1 VTAGTEAVVPEERD
15 IATRAYRGRL
25 SRWLLIAAAVL
36 AVGLGWTDVVSST
49 PSSACSLEAFPR
61 FSLASLDGTTID
73 DTALQGHVTVVN
85 VWASWCPP
93 CRSEAPVLR
102 EVAQDTEADGVRFLG
117 VLYQDQEAPARA
129 FAERVGMTFPTL
141 LEGDAL
147 ARSLGVRAVP
157 TTFVVDAEGRI
168 RARHFGP
175 ITEAQLRV
183 LIEDAAH
190 PFDASVAPE
199 AR

>member
-1 VTAGTEAVVPEERD
+1 M
-15 IATRAYRGRL
+15 
-25 SRWLLIAAAVL
+25 IAALDEASTARDYRHRLGRRVL
-36 AVGLGWTDVVSST
+36 VAAALLLAGLGWTGVVAGSAPST
-49 PSSACSLEAFPR
+49 PRLEAFPA
-61 FSLASLDGTTID
+61 FALETLDGGRVD
-73 DTALQGHVTVVN
+73 QPALRGHVTVVN

-102 EVAQDTEADGVRFLG
+102 KVAADTAADGVRFLG
-117 VLYQDQEAPARA
+117 VLYQDEVAPARA
-129 FAERVGMTFPTL
+129 FAERAGMTFPTL
-141 LEGDAL
+141 IDDGPL

-157 TTFVVDAEGRI
+157 TTFVVDGEGRI

-190 PFDASVAPE
+190 PLDAAVGG
-199 AR
+199 

>member
-1 VTAGTEAVVPEERD
+1 MMARPEQPEPAEA
-15 IATRAYRGRL
+15 ATRAYRARL

-36 AVGLGWTDVVSST
+36 GVGLGWTDVVSSAQST
-49 PSSACSLEAFPR
+49 PPRLEAFPR
-61 FSLASLDGTTID
+61 FALPALDGTRID
-73 DTALQGHVTVVN
+73 DTALRGHVTVVN

-102 EVAQDTEADGVRFLG
+102 EVARDTEADGVRFLG

-141 LEGDAL
+141 VDGGGL
-147 ARSLGVRAVP
+147 ARDLGVRAVP

-190 PFDASVAPE
+190 PLPAAE
-199 AR
+199 TR

>member
-1 VTAGTEAVVPEERD
+1 MTADPLDEAAQARIARHRLARRLLVV
-15 IATRAYRGRL
+15 
-25 SRWLLIAAAVL
+25 AAVL
-36 AVGLGWTDVVSST
+36 MVGLGWTDVVSSSS
-49 PSSACSLEAFPR
+49 SSARRLEAFPA
-61 FSLASLDGTTID
+61 FALSTLDGGRVED
-73 DTALQGHVTVVN
+73 SALRGHVTVVN

-102 EVAQDTEADGVRFLG
+102 EVAADTASEGVWFLG
-117 VLYQDQEAPARA
+117 VLYQDEVAPARA
-129 FAERVGMTFPTL
+129 FAGRVGMSFPTL
-141 LEGDAL
+141 LDDGPL

-190 PFDASVAPE
+190 PVSSAE